1 MKKSIFKLEKISN
14 SLNNH
19 QTYYQ
24 FNDKDVNLSE
34 KYRKGRV
41 NAAKWLNDLIFY
53 YIQKESNFVYEFKE
67 QIQNQ
72 KKELNSIKDGDFK
85 DGLYDE
91 LNIVEEMLNDRN
103 N

>member
-14 SLNNH
+14 TLYNH
-19 QTYYQ
+19 QTYYE
-24 FNDKDVNLSE
+24 FNDKDVNLSK

-41 NAAKWLNDLIFY
+41 NAAKWLNDLILY
-53 YIQKESNFVYEFKE
+53 YIQKESNFIFEFKE

-72 KKELNSIKDGDFK
+72 KKELNSIKDKDFK
-85 DGLYDE
+85 AGIYDE
-91 LNIVEEMLNDRN
+91 LNIIEEMLNDRN